1 MKQFCVDMKK
11 RMEDYIN
18 GFNVEKT
25 KNDLNDLQNQ
35 LADEILIIQLSLLD
49 KMDEDIEK
57 QVIKQ
62 LNESLSTLD
71 EELYR

>member
-1 MKQFCVDMKK
+1 MKK